1 LHFVGYQHYEWGE
14 VQELRNCVC
23 GSTLVVVVI
32 EGEPEE
38 VDSR

>member
-1 LHFVGYQHYEWGE
+1 MFQAAH
-14 VQELRNCVC
+14 RPSSKNCVC